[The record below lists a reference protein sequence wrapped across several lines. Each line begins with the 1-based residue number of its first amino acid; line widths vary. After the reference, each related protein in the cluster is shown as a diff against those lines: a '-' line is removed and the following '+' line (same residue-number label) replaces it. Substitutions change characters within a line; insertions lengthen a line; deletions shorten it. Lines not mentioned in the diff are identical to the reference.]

1 MIATSSSLIP
11 KKLTSS
17 LPFQFNFANQFLQE
31 PSQWT
36 FQRHWNTGL
45 VSSGASLTSWGG
57 ASLALV
63 DDPSSDGVTIK
74 MPYGVDVLHRSAS
87 HPSFPTGLF
96 KTESGFIVR
105 SVETGLGRWTLV
117 VAAISVDAYP
127 FFGFLKP
134 DLSPWGYR
142 NRCFLVALPHKKIN
156 RRLTNINRCLTD
168 ISQF

>member
-57 ASLALV
+57 GTSLALV
-63 DDPSSDGVTIK
+63 GDPSSVCVTIN
-74 MPYGVDVLHRSAS
+74 MPYGVDVLH
-87 HPSFPTGLF
+87 PP
-96 KTESGFIVR
+96 
-105 SVETGLGRWTLV
+105 
-117 VAAISVDAYP
+117 
-127 FFGFLKP
+127 
-134 DLSPWGYR
+134 
-142 NRCFLVALPHKKIN
+142 ALPCLHMEVRPYSFFRWCGYFWGPCMSLLWQIN
-156 RRLTNINRCLTD
+156 SQWGSQKLHQGLVSHELTTYLSIFN
-168 ISQF
+168 QFKLNELWPYYQKHVNHIILNHITL